1 MQPFEHM
8 KIVAAISPGVI
19 KDNADYVSYVVDT
32 ALAGGAQSLVFVG
45 LIGSIDAD
53 MAVLKVMQSETK
65 TDATTLAGTPTE
77 LLDALD
83 SVVPGANDDN
93 KPIVII
99 VDLKQPHA
107 RYLQLQA
114 KAGNG
119 DAGTYFSAVGFF
131 TNVGVPATDLGAL
144 AVVRG

>member
-8 KIVAAISPGVI
+8 KLVAAISPAAI
-19 KDNADYVSYVVDT
+19 KDDADFVSYVIDT
-32 ALAGGAQSLVFVG
+32 ALAGGAQALVFVG
-45 LIGSIDAD
+45 LFGSIDAD
-53 MAVLKVMQSETK
+53 MATLKVMQSETK

-83 SVVPGANDDN
+83 SIVPGANDDN
-93 KPIVII
+93 KPIVVI

-119 DAGTYFSAVGFF
+119 AAGTYFAAVGFF
-131 TNVGVPATDLGAL
+131 TNVGMPTSNLGAL
-144 AVVRG
+144 AVVQG